1 MFLHAI
7 IPKVASQWMDKTM
20 TPNVYSTG
28 ARGEYVCPVMDQHG
42 IALALYP
49 KPPWCEKT
57 VKESML
63 VGWWPIV
70 YNSVQRCTT
79 MYNDVQL
86 WWPIVYNAYRAKSR
100 LKVRSGS
107 KIFDCILLHLRF
119 ILSVIDH
126 HARKYSAETV
136 SNNSLG
142 LFFQA
147 WFSSQPRFN
156 NSKWFHYYRFPVT
169 HDCFITYQFVCGV

>member
-20 TPNVYSTG
+20 TPNTYSTG

-70 YNSVQRCTT
+70 YNSVQQRTT
-79 MYNDVQL
+79 MYNDDGPLCTTLIGQNLGLTWDPAQKYLTASSCTSELFQVCLWCIDDNYRFRLSQVQL
-86 WWPIVYNAYRAKSR
+86 TRYNS
-100 LKVRSGS
+100 
-107 KIFDCILLHLRF
+107 
-119 ILSVIDH
+119 
-126 HARKYSAETV
+126 
-136 SNNSLG
+136 
-142 LFFQA
+142 
-147 WFSSQPRFN
+147 SSQFLVIVL
-156 NSKWFHYYRFPVT
+156 VT
-169 HDCFITYQFVCGV
+169 IRRHKSSS